1 MRLGPSQTSISGRK
15 SSYHTACKQ
24 GEHVDHRDYVLAFV
38 RVLESEALLFNQ
50 SVANAPQ
57 RKFLLMVCRPSC
69 SSVRQWRLLWA
80 ACRTSPPLSLILMV
94 AYKFRSI
101 SIIHLG
107 LSGEVNAQKL
117 LFISDRM
124 ATVCGDQWFVALWY
138 QLRTII
144 VFL

>member
-1 MRLGPSQTSISGRK
+1 
-15 SSYHTACKQ
+15 
-24 GEHVDHRDYVLAFV
+24 
-38 RVLESEALLFNQ
+38 
-50 SVANAPQ
+50 
-57 RKFLLMVCRPSC
+57 
-69 SSVRQWRLLWA
+69 
-80 ACRTSPPLSLILMV
+80 MV

-124 ATVCGDQWFVALWY
+124 ATVCGDQWFVTLWY